1 MAQHPDSMYT
11 PLHQRHN
18 RKLKISCSSN
28 VAISFLTRT
37 KNKKKKQSD
46 INHGY
51 QRERGALF
59 LLYSWLK
66 GNLEESPTEPS
77 RQNTQKKPKE
87 IEPHLSDPDPAAPGA
102 VPAGWGPVNPA
113 HLMSRLGKGQMI
125 AWFKHL
131 FLLCDLGVVRKRWV
145 LSLAGP
151 VQETIRRSRR
161 PETSPMPVLLSSC
174 ALITLCTCSY
184 SLSLPSE
191 TSWNTCQERRGVCWG
206 KRHSY

>member
-1 MAQHPDSMYT
+1 MTEREPGG
-11 PLHQRHN
+11 
-18 RKLKISCSSN
+18 
-28 VAISFLTRT
+28 VAYRAKPT
-37 KNKKKKQSD
+37 K
-46 INHGY
+46 H
-51 QRERGALF
+51 A
-59 LLYSWLK
+59 
-66 GNLEESPTEPS
+66 
-77 RQNTQKKPKE
+77 KKPKE

-191 TSWNTCQERRGVCWG
+191 TSWNTCQE
-206 KRHSY
+206 KAPQLLISYNHFFFFFPLQRLPFQT

>member
-1 MAQHPDSMYT
+1 M
-11 PLHQRHN
+11 
-18 RKLKISCSSN
+18 
-28 VAISFLTRT
+28 AISFLTRT
-37 KNKKKKQSD
+37 KNKKKNNRTLITD
-46 INHGY
+46 T
-51 QRERGALF
+51 REREERSF
-59 LLYSWLK
+59 CFIHDWK
-66 GNLEESPTEPS
+66 GTWRSRLPS
-77 RQNTQKKPKE
+77 QTDKTHTKKPKE

-151 VQETIRRSRR
+151 VQEAIRRSRR

-174 ALITLCTCSY
+174 ALITFCTCSY